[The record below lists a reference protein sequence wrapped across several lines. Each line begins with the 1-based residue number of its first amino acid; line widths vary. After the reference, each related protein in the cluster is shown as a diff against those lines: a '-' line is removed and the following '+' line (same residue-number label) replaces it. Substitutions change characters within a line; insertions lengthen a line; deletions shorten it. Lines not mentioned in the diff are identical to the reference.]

1 MTKLE
6 YLYGVKNAT
15 WKELP
20 YLEAFELKNTLANKV
35 LIEILNTHYS
45 LRDEARRREVLRAIK
60 FNEARIR
67 E

>member
-20 YLEAFELKNTLANKV
+20 YLEAFELKNKLAQEV
-35 LIEILNTHYS
+35 VSEILEQHYS
-45 LRDEARRREVLRAIK
+45 IRDEARLRAVLKAIA
-60 FNEARIR
+60 FNEERMR